1 MAETVADLAIEVSA
15 RTDDARARLK
25 ELETLGERFAGRL
38 GQSFEALALDGASLR
53 ETLRNLAL
61 DLSQMALRSAFAPI
75 ESAIAGAF
83 SGLAGGAAPFARGGV
98 VQQAM
103 PVPFAEGGVISAP
116 AAFPLRG
123 GRTGLMGEDGP
134 EAILPLA
141 RGRDGRLGV
150 QAEGAP
156 SNTNVTVNIQTP
168 DLEGFRQSRGQITA
182 QLARAVG
189 RGQRNL

>member
-25 ELETLGERFAGRL
+25 ELESLGERFAGRMSRSL
-38 GQSFEALALDGASLR
+38 EAVALDGEGLR
-53 ETLRNLAL
+53 GVLQNLAL
-61 DLSQMALRSAFAPI
+61 DLSRLALRSAFKPI
-75 ESAIAGAF
+75 ESAVGGLF
-83 SGLAGGAAPFARGGV
+83 GGLAGGVLPFAKGGV

-103 PVPFAEGGVISAP
+103 PVPFADGGVISAP
-116 AAFPLRG
+116 VGFPLRG
-123 GRTGLMGEDGP
+123 GRMGLAGEAGP

-150 QAEGAP
+150 RADSGPAQ
-156 SNTNVTVNIQTP
+156 TNITVNISTP
-168 DLEGFRQSRGQITA
+168 DVEGFRRNRGEIGAQI
-182 QLARAVG
+182 ARAAA

>member
-38 GQSFEALALDGASLR
+38 GRSFERVALNGAGLR
-53 ETLRNLAL
+53 DVLQDLAL
-61 DLSQMALRSAFAPI
+61 DLSRMAFRSAFTPV
-75 ESAIAGAF
+75 ENAIASAF
-83 SGLAGGAAPFARGGV
+83 SGLAGGAVPFAAGGV
-98 VQQAM
+98 VQRAM
-103 PVPFAEGGVISAP
+103 PVPFANGGVVSAP
-116 AAFPLRG
+116 VAFPLGSSRM
-123 GRTGLMGEDGP
+123 GLAGEAGP

-150 QAEGAP
+150 RADGGPAQ
-156 SNTNVTVNIQTP
+156 TNITVNISTP
-168 DLEGFRQSRGQITA
+168 DIEDFRQSQGQIAA
-182 QLARAVG
+182 QIARAVA